1 MRDEDKTKEQLIG
14 ELAEIRRQA
23 DALRAEH
30 SRIEKVMRMAI
41 EMTNEEKAKTDA
53 IIAAI
58 GDGISIQDRDFKVL
72 YQNEVHKN
80 LMGDRKGEY
89 CYKAYADNAHVCP
102 GCPVARS
109 FADGRIHVLEKAA
122 RRKESDFCVEIKAS
136 PLRDSDGKV
145 VAGIEVV
152 RDITERKKAEAAL
165 FSAESKFR
173 NLVEQSLIGIY
184 IVRDDRF
191 VYVNPK
197 FAEIVGYTQ
206 EELLSSVKVMDLIV
220 EEDRELVAEN
230 VSKRLRGEVQ
240 SIHYTFRGI
249 RKDGTVVDVEV
260 QGTVTSYDGKRAII
274 GSLLDISMRRK
285 MEYELQKAQKLE
297 SLGVLA
303 GGLAH
308 QFNNILTA
316 LTGNI
321 MLAKMYAKPGTEV
334 SDILSEAEKASLK
347 ASDLTRQLLTFSKG
361 GAPFTKTLS
370 LKELIRDLTGFV
382 AKESAVRC
390 EAFVPQNLWPVEADE
405 GQIRQAITN
414 LLANACQAMPL
425 GGLVKISAENVIAD
439 PALIPSLREGAYVK
453 LAITDQGAGIEKNH
467 MDKIFDPF
475 FTTKQKGSGLGL
487 ASAFSIVRSHNGRIT
502 VESEVGIGTTF
513 TIYLPAA
520 LGKTPEEKAGGKVL
534 LPGDKRILVMDD
546 EDMVRNV
553 IDRML
558 GQCGC
563 TASFARDG
571 REMIELYRKGME
583 SGRPFD
589 AVIIDLIIAGGMG
602 GKEAVQKLLEVDPHA
617 SAIVSSGYSED
628 LIMSNFREFGFKGVL
643 AKPYNLSEL
652 GKVLSEVISGD
663 R

>member
-1 MRDEDKTKEQLIG
+1 MRNENKTKEQLIE

-23 DALRAEH
+23 DALKAEH
-30 SRIEKVMRMAI
+30 ARIEKVMRMAI
-41 EMTNEEKAKTDA
+41 EMSNEEKAKTDA

-58 GDGISIQDRDFKVL
+58 GDGISIQDRDFKIL

-80 LMGDRKGEY
+80 LIGDRKGEY
-89 CYKAYADNAHVCP
+89 CYKAYANNAHVCP
-102 GCPVARS
+102 GCPVAGS
-109 FADGRIHVLEKAA
+109 FMDGRIHVLEKTAGG
-122 RRKESDFCVEIKAS
+122 KESDFCVEIKAS
-136 PLRDSDGKV
+136 PLRDSDGQI

-173 NLVEQSLIGIY
+173 NLVEQSIIGIY
-184 IVRDDRF
+184 IIRDDRF

-206 EELLSSVKVMDLIV
+206 EELLSSVKVMDLIL
-220 EEDRELVAEN
+220 EEDRKLVAEN

-361 GAPFTKTLS
+361 GAPFTRTLS

-390 EAFVPQNLWPVEADE
+390 EASVPQNLWPVEADE

-414 LLANACQAMPL
+414 LLTNACQAMPL

-453 LAITDQGAGIEKNH
+453 LSIADQGTGIENNH

-487 ASAFSIVRSHNGRIT
+487 TSAFSIVRSHNGRIT
-502 VESEVGIGTTF
+502 VESEIGLGTTF

-520 LGKTPEEKAGGKVL
+520 LGKTPEEKAREKVF
-534 LPGDKRILVMDD
+534 LPGDRRILVMDD

-571 REMIELYRKGME
+571 REMIELYSKGME

-589 AVIIDLIIAGGMG
+589 AVIIDLIIASGMG

-617 SAIVSSGYSED
+617 RAIVSSGYSED